1 MNSKEI
7 TIAKTLNIY
16 DILASYGSQPT
27 RCTGNRLVYSSPFT
41 NEKTPSFMVDIRKN
55 LFYDFSSN
63 NGGDSIKL
71 IMLLE
76 GVSFI
81 DAVNKANKL
90 DKNSFN
96 DFNFDL
102 KPIEKESKLKITE
115 IKEIENT
122 SLINYL
128 SSRRI
133 DLELARMWVK
143 EVHYSIREK
152 MYYAIGFK
160 NDSGGYELRNGL
172 SFKGKTK
179 NGITTVKGVSDK
191 GLDEDSS
198 IFEGFFDFLSALCYY
213 KLGMP
218 SHKAY
223 VLNSLVNLDSIIPD
237 LSKSKKVYSYLDND
251 RAGVL
256 ASKTLVNKGLN
267 VKNMSVEIYP
277 GFKDFNEFW
286 VG

>member
-16 DILASYGSQPT
+16 DILASYGSHPT
-27 RCTGNRLVYSSPFT
+27 RRTGNRLVYLSPFT

-63 NGGDSIKL
+63 NGGDSINL
-71 IMLLE
+71 IMLLD

-90 DKNSFN
+90 DTNSFN

-102 KPIEKESKLKITE
+102 KPIEKESKLEITE
-115 IKEIENT
+115 IKEIQNT
-122 SLINYL
+122 RLINYL
-128 SSRRI
+128 SYRRI

-152 MYYAIGFK
+152 MYYALGFK
-160 NDSGGYELRNGL
+160 NDSGGYELRNSL

-179 NGITTVKGVSDK
+179 NGITSVIGTNSNLSNKGIA
-191 GLDEDSS
+191 
-198 IFEGFFDFLSALCYY
+198 IFEGFFDFLSALTYY
-213 KLGMP
+213 KVQRPNLT
-218 SHKAY
+218 AY
-223 VLNSLVNLDSIIPD
+223 VLNSLVNLDVIFPQ
-237 LSKSKKVYSYLDND
+237 LSNANKVYSFLDND
-251 RAGVL
+251 KAGI
-256 ASKTLVNKGLN
+256 AAFNDIKARGVN
-267 VKNMSVEIYP
+267 VRNMSQEIYP
-277 GFKDFNEFW
+277 ESKDFNEFW